1 MLRNQ
6 VTAMF
11 CEMIPVTVLSCRK
24 HWLL

>member
-11 CEMIPVTVLSCRK
+11 CETIPVTILSCRK